1 MAADDGVRL
10 VRALALN
17 RDRFSRYTGSEM
29 PVNSVNGDIVDANAD
44 CVDGHP
50 DDLSLGTAT

>member
-1 MAADDGVRL
+1 
-10 VRALALN
+10 
-17 RDRFSRYTGSEM
+17 M

-50 DDLSLGTAT
+50 DDLSPGTAT